1 MLKQRIITAAWL
13 APLVLVGLFGL
24 DGGAYALFTALIVLL
39 GAWEWANLAGVAR
52 TTQRALLVAAMA
64 GLMLV
69 MWLTG
74 GHVDMAALAGRC
86 RLVTES
92 LLGNPLPRC
101 RSAVA
106 NKHTAFG
113 DGPVGTVALLG
124 GL

>member
-74 GHVDMAALAGRC
+74 GPRRYGRFGWPLQAGY
-86 RLVTES
+86 
-92 LLGNPLPRC
+92 
-101 RSAVA
+101 
-106 NKHTAFG
+106 
-113 DGPVGTVALLG
+113 
-124 GL
+124 